1 MDHPCEKCAHPVED
15 GIPFCSHCRAPQ
27 IRVALPDAEPH
38 AVVPT
43 ESSDPARPV
52 LAPNAIQWSLAL
64 PVCALAGLLSGFLMA
79 LTGPAILWMLAAA
92 FLSVAFYRQRRP
104 AFSPSARVGARLGAA
119 TGVFS
124 LATFF
129 IAAVYNGLLRE
140 LLAQTVN
147 FYASMKTD
155 TRFQALAVRS
165 IESLKQ
171 PGGLGAW
178 VFSLGLVMFL
188 FFVIGGALGGAILGR
203 RDRK

>member
-1 MDHPCEKCAHPVED
+1 
-15 GIPFCSHCRAPQ
+15 
-27 IRVALPDAEPH
+27 
-38 AVVPT
+38 
-43 ESSDPARPV
+43 
-52 LAPNAIQWSLAL
+52 
-64 PVCALAGLLSGFLMA
+64 MA
-79 LTGPAILWMLAAA
+79 LTGPAILWMMAAA
-92 FLSVAFYRQRRP
+92 FLSVAFYRHRRP

-155 TRFQALAVRS
+155 TRFQALAARS
-165 IESLKQ
+165 TESLKQ